1 MEELLK
7 ILKEIR
13 PDVDFENEKTLIDDE
28 ILDSLDVISIVGEI
42 NDFYDIQINVGDM
55 KSKNFN
61 NIDAIMA
68 LIESKK

>member
-1 MEELLK
+1 MKELLD
-7 ILKEIR
+7 ILKSIR

-55 KSKNFN
+55 KPKNFN